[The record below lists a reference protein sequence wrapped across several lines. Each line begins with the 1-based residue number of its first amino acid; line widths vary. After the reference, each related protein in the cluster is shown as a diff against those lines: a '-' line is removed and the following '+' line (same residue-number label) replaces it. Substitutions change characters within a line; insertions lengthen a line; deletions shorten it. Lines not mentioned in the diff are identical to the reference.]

1 VAASLTQ
8 LHWDGPDLVE
18 QFMRGAAG
26 TLDALS
32 RAEFDRLA
40 RESLD
45 DVLAWHHAGAV
56 DGITLARYCAIL
68 GMAYPLGLDT
78 LAAAR

>member
-1 VAASLTQ
+1 
-8 LHWDGPDLVE
+8 
-18 QFMRGAAG
+18 MRGAAG
-26 TLDALS
+26 GTLDVLS
-32 RAEFDRLA
+32 RAVFDRLV

-45 DVLAWHHAGAV
+45 DVLAWHHAGVV

-68 GMAYPLGLDT
+68 GLTYPLGLDT